1 MFTTQSS
8 RSATYITRRSG
19 DFMIKIRMSKK
30 IMQNIAFLF
39 YVRENLE
46 GSWKGIKL
54 EQRILSG
61 Y

>member
-1 MFTTQSS
+1 
-8 RSATYITRRSG
+8 
-19 DFMIKIRMSKK
+19 MIKIRMSKK